1 MTDQTQSLQSLRSR
15 IDAVEHLSATSICV
29 MTMAMSDEQ
38 FDAYMGA
45 FDLPLNQA
53 IGLCSQPEPGV
64 TMDKAGKMF
73 NESLKAA
80 CDKIRAIRATA
91 KLLDP
96 RGPAND

>member
-15 IDAVEHLSATSICV
+15 IDAVEHMSAASIV
-29 MTMAMSDEQ
+29 VLTMPMTDEQ
-38 FDAYMGA
+38 FEAYMLG
-45 FDLPLNQA
+45 FNLPLNQA
-53 IGLCSQPEPGV
+53 VGLCSEPELGV
-64 TMDKAGKMF
+64 SLDAAGKMF